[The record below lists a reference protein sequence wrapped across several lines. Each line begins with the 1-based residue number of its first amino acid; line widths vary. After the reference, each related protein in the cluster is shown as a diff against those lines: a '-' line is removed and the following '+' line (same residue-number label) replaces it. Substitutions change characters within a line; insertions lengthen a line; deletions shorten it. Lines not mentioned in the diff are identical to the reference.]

1 MVPFEGQLQSKVA
14 TNAVCGAE
22 TLNRTTNFVE
32 VVVMICDE
40 CGIRLE
46 VLAKS
51 YIERRVL
58 LACAS
63 YGCSQFEVEVEYG
76 GEEE

>member
-1 MVPFEGQLQSKVA
+1 
-14 TNAVCGAE
+14 
-22 TLNRTTNFVE
+22 
-32 VVVMICDE
+32 MICDA